1 MKKEDSKESKY
12 IDNRRME
19 LEARL
24 SALRNQRGYLGKEI
38 AKLAADL
45 NSLSQRAD
53 SLRKRSGLIVSE
65 EALLAYLE
73 KIEKIDLEAPIRQ
86 ITEDEKLL
94 EQVKA
99 LGNGTYPVSSGAF
112 RVVVKDNIVINILL
126 NETES

>member
-1 MKKEDSKESKY
+1 MKKENSKELKY

-73 KIEKIDLEAPIRQ
+73 KIEKINLEAPIRQ

-94 EQVKA
+94 EQVKM

-112 RVVVKDNIVINILL
+112 RVVVKDNIVVNILL
-126 NETES
+126 NESDS

>member
-1 MKKEDSKESKY
+1 MKKEDSKELKY

-53 SLRKRSGLIVSE
+53 SLRKRSG
-65 EALLAYLE
+65 
-73 KIEKIDLEAPIRQ
+73 
-86 ITEDEKLL
+86 
-94 EQVKA
+94 
-99 LGNGTYPVSSGAF
+99 
-112 RVVVKDNIVINILL
+112 
-126 NETES
+126 